1 MITPNRF
8 YILIGSILCI
18 VLSPCSAVEAQPN
31 KIPRIGLLSLANKP
45 GVRDEAFKQGLRELG
60 YVEGKNINIESRY
73 TANFERLPGL
83 AKELIGLKVDVLL
96 ASSILVA
103 EQVKKANATIPIVV
117 ANAGN
122 PIGSGLVASL
132 AKPGGNVTGL
142 YQFSPELIDKRL
154 ELLKEAVPKTVRFA
168 FLTATDAPAAKNMFK
183 NAREAANTLGV
194 QFQLIEVNATDPDFE
209 SAFRTLAKERIG
221 GLVTEGSTVINLH
234 RAKILE
240 YAQTNRIPAI
250 HSDQEYAEAG
260 GLMSYGSNRVDL
272 YRRAAVYV
280 DKILKGAKPG
290 DLPMEQPT
298 KFELVVNLKAA
309 KQIELTI
316 PQRVLLKA
324 DRVIK

>member
-1 MITPNRF
+1 MRTPNRF

-73 TANFERLPGL
+73 TANFERLSGL

-132 AKPGGNVTGL
+132 AKPGGQCHRALPIFSGADRQTTG
-142 YQFSPELIDKRL
+142 
-154 ELLKEAVPKTVRFA
+154 
-168 FLTATDAPAAKNMFK
+168 
-183 NAREAANTLGV
+183 TL
-194 QFQLIEVNATDPDFE
+194 
-209 SAFRTLAKERIG
+209 
-221 GLVTEGSTVINLH
+221 EGSCSQDCPLCVSYCH
-234 RAKILE
+234 GC
-240 YAQTNRIPAI
+240 
-250 HSDQEYAEAG
+250 SGGQEH
-260 GLMSYGSNRVDL
+260 V
-272 YRRAAVYV
+272 
-280 DKILKGAKPG
+280 
-290 DLPMEQPT
+290 
-298 KFELVVNLKAA
+298 
-309 KQIELTI
+309 
-316 PQRVLLKA
+316 
-324 DRVIK
+324 

>member
-1 MITPNRF
+1 M
-8 YILIGSILCI
+8 
-18 VLSPCSAVEAQPN
+18 LSPCSAVEAQPN

-209 SAFRTLAKERIG
+209 SAFRT
-221 GLVTEGSTVINLH
+221 
-234 RAKILE
+234 
-240 YAQTNRIPAI
+240 
-250 HSDQEYAEAG
+250 
-260 GLMSYGSNRVDL
+260 
-272 YRRAAVYV
+272 
-280 DKILKGAKPG
+280 
-290 DLPMEQPT
+290 
-298 KFELVVNLKAA
+298 
-309 KQIELTI
+309 
-316 PQRVLLKA
+316 
-324 DRVIK
+324 